1 MPCAWMAAT
10 LARTSA
16 SVGLPVMARNGIIPS
31 PRTATIS
38 LSRTVSSERL
48 WRANGRST
56 CSRRLDTISTH
67 RIGRSFDSLRLIVL
81 NRDEMPVPQL
91 RNTLLRTTTL

>member
-1 MPCAWMAAT
+1 MKP
-10 LARTSA
+10 LS
-16 SVGLPVMARNGIIPS
+16 SGIAP
-31 PRTATIS
+31 IS
-38 LSRTVSSERL
+38 LSRTISSAML
-48 WRANGRST
+48 LRANGRAT
-56 CSRRLDTISTH
+56 FSRRLDTISTH